1 MAKKTSNELLSQ
13 DFTADMQKYIQ
24 TPTGSSVW
32 EKQAALFRQEA
43 MMPFMSGFDAAL
55 DNVWTA
61 LREKDRQR
69 IEKLGILKSAT
80 TDWDEDAMIYSGMED
95 IIGPELKR
103 ISADQHLLTQ
113 KLSMMNIDHP
123 DYDATMKQFEKN
135 NKAVS
140 KLQAINQKLLDLKN
154 GDIDVEDID
163 FDVLSE
169 TESEMWTDVL
179 SGNKENFV
187 FVDGQ
192 LFWKNPE
199 GGQMMD
205 PTKTVEFDKKD
216 TRDKL
221 EIINNPDVAYL
232 DSLDVYGK
240 WSGYINEEVGKGTF
254 NPDKES
260 TTKVQQA
267 LVNLGYDL
275 GNTGPKGDGVDGN
288 YGGKTE
294 KAYQLF
300 SKSVFG
306 RTPDNNIQKLIDD
319 YKGTLIIADP
329 TYSPE
334 THGSDWINM
343 ANIDAIG
350 PSSRLE
356 NIGIASEFHNE
367 AEGTFQTEIAPYAMQ
382 GVVWSTGVDSRGV
395 DIGGVQGILQSR
407 LSAYYKEAG
416 SSGITAMI
424 FNPDVALAMDG
435 FDQFGLQKEWLHAK
449 GITNPTEDDID
460 NMRKAG
466 LNDTAEIDGKEV
478 RLIDFFKQK
487 HKDHIKFLYENVRK
501 NSTPNIEKS
510 DFQTWATSPS
520 VLKKY
525 GPKPSGFTDATRIKG
540 DLTGGHLNMLWKML
554 EYGEVASG
562 TLGTYTRVN
571 EGINKGLWQHED
583 GNLLSGKQLVNLF
596 SEKSGLGKGWLI
608 NQPAFLK
615 FATEL
620 TKKQKKYYA
629 DLAKKINPK
638 KWMKK

>member
-1 MAKKTSNELLSQ
+1 
-13 DFTADMQKYIQ
+13 
-24 TPTGSSVW
+24 
-32 EKQAALFRQEA
+32 
-43 MMPFMSGFDAAL
+43 
-55 DNVWTA
+55 
-61 LREKDRQR
+61 
-69 IEKLGILKSAT
+69 
-80 TDWDEDAMIYSGMED
+80 
-95 IIGPELKR
+95 
-103 ISADQHLLTQ
+103 
-113 KLSMMNIDHP
+113 
-123 DYDATMKQFEKN
+123 
-135 NKAVS
+135 
-140 KLQAINQKLLDLKN
+140 
-154 GDIDVEDID
+154 
-163 FDVLSE
+163 
-169 TESEMWTDVL
+169 MWTDVL

-199 GGQMMD
+199 GGQILD
-205 PTKTVEFDKKD
+205 PTKISEFDKGSGYE
-216 TRDKL
+216 KL
-221 EIINNPDVAYL
+221 EIINNPDVKYL
-232 DSLDVYGK
+232 DSFTSKHDK
-240 WSGYINEEVGKGTF
+240 KIREGTF
-254 NPDKES
+254 NPDKKW
-260 TTKVQQA
+260 TTKIQQA

-300 SKSVFG
+300 FKHYDQTRFPLTTDDPSSDI
-306 RTPDNNIQKLIDD
+306 DNKIQKLIDD
-319 YKGTLIIADP
+319 YKGTLTIADP

-367 AEGTFQTEIAPYAMQ
+367 AEGTFQTEVAPYAMQ

-525 GPKPSGFTDATRIKG
+525 GNKPSGFTDATRVKG

-562 TLGTYTRVN
+562 ELGTYTRIN
-571 EGINKGLWQHED
+571 EGTNKGLWQHED

-608 NQPAFLK
+608 NQPAFLR